1 MYKKDFLKSFIAI
14 MPMAGRGQRFVK
26 FGYNTPKHLIKI
38 RDKPMFERA
47 AMTFSKN
54 IKWIFI
60 SQKKFMFHRIFK
72 KSLKEFKSKKN
83 IFLNSYTSGQAST
96 VKKALKFLSANKK
109 IIIHSCDL
117 KFDFNEKELKKKS
130 KMFDVIVF
138 TAKCKKFNL
147 GNSKQFSWVRK
158 NINKNSIEISLK
170 KNFKRDRK
178 KNRVLVGSFIFKN
191 KKVLNHC
198 IKHIFRRKLKINNE
212 YYLDYAA
219 AISEKIG
226 YKLGE
231 IVVNKYIS
239 WGSHY
244 EFIEHK

>member
-1 MYKKDFLKSFIAI
+1 M
-14 MPMAGRGQRFVK
+14 
-26 FGYNTPKHLIKI
+26 
-38 RDKPMFERA
+38 
-47 AMTFSKN
+47 
-54 IKWIFI
+54 
-60 SQKKFMFHRIFK
+60 
-72 KSLKEFKSKKN
+72 
-83 IFLNSYTSGQAST
+83 
-96 VKKALKFLSANKK
+96 
-109 IIIHSCDL
+109 
-117 KFDFNEKELKKKS
+117 
-130 KMFDVIVF
+130 
-138 TAKCKKFNL
+138 
-147 GNSKQFSWVRK
+147 RK

-170 KNFKRDRK
+170 KNFKNDRK

-198 IKHIFRRKLKINNE
+198 IKHIFKRKLKINNE

-231 IVVNKYIS
+231 MVVKKYIS